1 MKRLLIPL
9 LAALALPTAV
19 SAEELIELKP
29 INPHSYKKSTLV
41 RWEANDK
48 RYLTFQGTS
57 VITDCY
63 GNMQRPELS
72 LSCSVNPERFY
83 RQRKAVSL
91 VNKSGWKTVLFKYD
105 VDCIEKTYNR
115 KGDVQNWHG
124 LIVDQ
129 TPVLVAQKY
138 CPIEEWSKLPIK

>member
-9 LAALALPTAV
+9 LAAIALPTAV
-19 SAEELIELKP
+19 NAEELIELKP
-29 INPHSYKKSTLV
+29 INLHSYLKSSLV
-41 RWEANDK
+41 KWEANDK

-83 RQRKAVSL
+83 RQRKVVSL

-105 VDCIEKTYNR
+105 VDRIEKRYNR

-129 TPVLVAQKY
+129 TPFLVAQKY
-138 CPIEEWSKLPIK
+138 CTIEEWSKLPNK